1 MPLIFYLQEKS
12 HINLNPIQ
20 KIKNWEQW
28 PFKLLY
34 APLTPFWIYYM
45 IRSGAVWFFTPSN
58 PKLTFG
64 GLEGEPKK
72 EMHDLLPEELCP
84 VYFNVLPKSP
94 FENILKNMADRN
106 MQFPV
111 IVKPEIGGQGI
122 LVRKINNE
130 KQLKFYHDHV
140 PIEYFVQQYVSFP
153 LEVSLFY
160 YRYPNEKKGHIT
172 GFLQKVPLQVAGD
185 GVHTLR
191 ELILKNS
198 KSKKHL
204 EMLKARH
211 GENYNLVLEKGEVYK
226 LSDAANHNRGAQFI
240 DLKNE
245 INEPLVDML
254 DKISLRIDDFYYG
267 RYDIM
272 CNSIEELK
280 QGKNF
285 YILEYN
291 GCGAEPNHF
300 YDTGYTLKRAYG
312 EILMHWKKLYDI
324 SRYNYKKGVKYW
336 PFWKGLK
343 FRITTRK
350 YFKIARLADKRIP

>member
-1 MPLIFYLQEKS
+1 MGILK
-12 HINLNPIQ
+12 

-34 APLTPFWIYYM
+34 APLTPVWLYYM

-72 EMHDLLPEELCP
+72 EMHDLLPQHLCP
-84 VYFNVLPKSP
+84 VYFNVLPESS
-94 FENILKNMADRN
+94 FDDILKNMQAHQL
-106 MQFPV
+106 QFPV
-111 IVKPEIGGQGI
+111 IVKPEVGGQGI

-130 KQLKFYHDHV
+130 KQLRFYHENMPV
-140 PIEYFVQQYVSFP
+140 EYFVQQYVSYP

-160 YRYPNEKKGHIT
+160 YRYPYEQRGHIT
-172 GFLQKVPLQVAGD
+172 GFLQKVPLQIVGD
-185 GVHTLR
+185 GTHSV
-191 ELILKNS
+191 EQLILKNS

-204 EMLKARH
+204 EILKARH
-211 GENYNLVLEKGEVYK
+211 GENYGNVLAKGEVYK
-226 LSDAANHNRGAQFI
+226 LSDTANHNRGAQFI
-240 DLKNE
+240 DLENE
-245 INEPLVDML
+245 INHELVTML
-254 DKISLRIDDFYYG
+254 DNISLRINDFFYG

-280 QGKNF
+280 KGENF

-300 YDTGYTLKRAYG
+300 YDTGYTLREAYL
-312 EILMHWKKLYDI
+312 EIMMHWKKLYTI
-324 SRYNYKKGVKYW
+324 SRYNNKQGVDYW
-336 PFWKGLK
+336 PFMKGMR
-343 FRITTRK
+343 FRKATRK
-350 YFKIARLADKRIP
+350 YFKIALAADKLIP